1 MSLVLVRV
9 DDRLIHGQV
18 VGGWLPVVQA
28 ERIVVVSDLAAA
40 DPLQTGMMRLAVP
53 EGVSVDVL
61 SVDAAAVQLKN
72 CLLYT
77 SRCV

>member
-1 MSLVLVRV
+1 MICPAALNGRFNACGNICLPPDMSLVLVRV

-40 DPLQTGMMRLAVP
+40 DDLDGAPGAGRR
-53 EGVSVDVL
+53 
-61 SVDAAAVQLKN
+61 DAAGP
-72 CLLYT
+72 
-77 SRCV
+77 